1 MPGLTVLKVRNAKA
15 GRHGDG
21 KGLYLLVSR
30 SGGKSWMIRVQA
42 RGRRRDIGLG
52 STDDLT
58 LEEARDKAR
67 ELRKVARAGGDP
79 IAARDKKN
87 EVPPSFREAA
97 EACHEALRAG
107 WAERHAKAFL
117 STRRLPMRGKTCSLR
132 VERKALA

>member
-1 MPGLTVLKVRNAKA
+1 
-15 GRHGDG
+15 
-21 KGLYLLVSR
+21 
-30 SGGKSWMIRVQA
+30 MIRVQA

-67 ELRKVARAGGDP
+67 ELHKVARAGGDP

-107 WAERHAKAFL
+107 CVASHIDYALVDTSRPLDGFL
-117 STRRLPMRGKTCSLR
+117 SEFFH
-132 VERKALA
+132 ERETTLGGGSAAPRQ